1 MPFLTTALVAGGLA
15 AAGSIGGAAIAGSAA
30 GHAADTQAQAAEY
43 AAQLQKQEADAAL
56 AFQKQEFSTQQA
68 NEAPFLKAGQG
79 AIGDL
84 SSLLN
89 NGGFPDYNQTFTA
102 PTAAQAEATPGYQFQ
117 LQQGEQALARSAA
130 ASGDLL
136 SGGQLKAQDE
146 FAQGLASTNYQNAYN
161 NALQTFGTN
170 YNVFQQNQANRFNR
184 LASVAGIGQTSAGQ
198 LGAQGQGA
206 ANNISNLLL
215 TSGQQIGNN
224 INNAAA
230 ATASGYIGSANA
242 YGGAL
247 SSIGNNI
254 GQYALLN
261 GLLNQGGAGA
271 IPDQPPDFYA
281 GLGG

>member
-89 NGGFPDYNQTFTA
+89 HGGFPDYNQTFTA

-261 GLLNQGGAGA
+261 GLLNQGLPSQPGQYEPLIDSFAG
-271 IPDQPPDFYA
+271 
-281 GLGG
+281 